1 MATLED
7 VRSALFPAA
16 RPVGNPAPERLA
28 AQVSWVRVLRA
39 RVPAFDALEAGDLA
53 IVPVSALRLVAP
65 GPAETTALVGA
76 LVRARVAG
84 CCIVGEESA
93 SDEPD
98 RSLTPSEAL
107 ALAAANAGLPTF
119 RLPEADPVALER
131 SVIGLLVNRR
141 AELEHQAARLEAQ
154 LERLALA
161 GADLA
166 TLVGAIAG
174 VLGRAVVLEGRTGTV
189 LAAHAPPDRPE
200 AVAAVHAYHARG
212 EGIVLRVVLP
222 GIEAPGVTAGA
233 RPGAS
238 RAGRPLERAARPDV
252 AGSSASPGRGRRP
265 EASSGTLVILGDR
278 PATEFE
284 RVAAER
290 IAGLLALEIVRGD
303 AARRIAERERG
314 AEGLPADGPPW
325 VVLVARQGGSPDTT
339 TALEAREAVRR
350 ELRLLAPLG
359 RLVLRG
365 DAESL
370 ELRAVLAADAADPG
384 GLGLARQIADFL
396 GRRVA
401 VSRPFERPSER
412 PVAEAEARSTLEAAE
427 SLEAAGAPPGPI
439 VRADRLAAYRLLSVL
454 HNLPEGRR
462 HARAL
467 LAPLLGGRP
476 AAVRERLATLRA
488 VLETS
493 GPAEAAA
500 VLGVHRNTV
509 AYRLRRIEGL
519 TGWNLADPEIRL
531 PLILA
536 VYLVQSELTADTE
549 PQPPGR

>member
-1 MATLED
+1 MASLED

-16 RPVGNPAPERLA
+16 RPVGSPAPERLA
-28 AQVSWVRVLRA
+28 APVSWVRVMRA

-53 IVPVSALRLVAP
+53 VVPASALRVVAP
-65 GPAETTALVGA
+65 GPSETAALVAA

-84 CCIVGEESA
+84 CCIVGDDVPP
-93 SDEPD
+93 DEPD

-107 ALAAANAGLPTF
+107 AVAAANAGIPTF
-119 RLPEADPVALER
+119 RLPDADPVGLER

-161 GADLA
+161 GADLGD
-166 TLVGAIAG
+166 LVGAIAG
-174 VLGRAVVLEGRTGTV
+174 VLGRAVVLEGRSGTI
-189 LAAHAPPDRPE
+189 LAAFAPPDRPE
-200 AVAAVHAYHARG
+200 AVAAVGAYHARRA
-212 EGIVLRVVLP
+212 GIVLRTPLP
-222 GIEAPGVTAGA
+222 GLDEGAAGA
-233 RPGAS
+233 GPRPV
-238 RAGRPLERAARPDV
+238 PEE
-252 AGSSASPGRGRRP
+252 RRP
-265 EASSGTLVILGDR
+265 EARSAARPESRSGSLVLLGDR

-303 AARRIAERERG
+303 VARRIAERERG
-314 AEGLPADGPPW
+314 GEGLPADGPPW
-325 VVLVARQGGSPDTT
+325 VVLVARQRGPADTPA
-339 TALEAREAVRR
+339 ALEAREAVRR

-370 ELRAVLAADAADPG
+370 EIRAVLAADAADPG
-384 GLGLARQIADFL
+384 GLGLARRIAEFL
-396 GRRVA
+396 GRLVA

-412 PVAEAEARSTLEAAE
+412 AVAEAEARATLEAAE
-427 SLEAAGAPPGPI
+427 ALEAAGSPPGPI
-439 VRADRLAAYRLLSVL
+439 ARAERLPAYRLLSIL

-467 LAPLLGGRP
+467 LAPLLVGRP
-476 AAVRERLATLRA
+476 AVVRERLATLRA

-500 VLGVHRNTV
+500 RLGVHRNTV
-509 AYRLRRIEGL
+509 AYRLRRIEAL
-519 TGWNLADPEIRL
+519 TGWNLADRELRL
-531 PLILA
+531 PLVLA
-536 VYLVQSELTADTE
+536 VYLVQSELGGDTE
-549 PQPPGR
+549 PQPTRG

>member
-1 MATLED
+1 MASLED

-16 RPVGNPAPERLA
+16 RPIGDVPPERLA
-28 AQVSWVRVLRA
+28 VQVGWVRVMRA

-53 IVPVSALRLVAP
+53 IMPASALGVVAP
-65 GPAETTALVGA
+65 GAAETAALVAA

-84 CCIVGEESA
+84 CCIVGEDPPP
-93 SDEPD
+93 DEPD
-98 RSLTPSEAL
+98 RSLTPSEAV
-107 ALAAANAGLPTF
+107 ALAAANAGLATF

-131 SVIGLLVNRR
+131 SVIGLLVNQR
-141 AELEHQAARLEAQ
+141 AELEHQAARLEIQ

-166 TLVGAIAG
+166 SLVGAVAAA
-174 VLGRAVVLEGRTGTV
+174 LGRAVVLEGRNGAV
-189 LAAHAPPDRPE
+189 LAAFAPSEVPE
-200 AVAAVHAYHARG
+200 AAAAIRAYHAQRAG
-212 EGIVLRVVLP
+212 VVLRTPLP
-222 GIEAPGVTAGA
+222 GIEAGPEVRQPDRSGQARAPSASTGVG
-233 RPGAS
+233 RPGAPPRRS
-238 RAGRPLERAARPDV
+238 GAEERAAPRS
-252 AGSSASPGRGRRP
+252 GS
-265 EASSGTLVILGDR
+265 LLILGER

-303 AARRIAERERG
+303 VARRIAERDRG

-325 VVLVARQGGSPDTT
+325 VVLVARQGGPPDSPG
-339 TALEAREAVRR
+339 ALAAREAVRR

-370 ELRAVLAADAADPG
+370 EIRAVLAADDDDPG

-401 VSRPFERPSER
+401 LSRPFERPSER
-412 PVAEAEARSTLEAAE
+412 AVAEAEARSTLEVAE
-427 SLEAAGAPPGPI
+427 SLDAAGASPGPI

-467 LAPLLGGRP
+467 LAPILTGRP
-476 AAVRERLATLRA
+476 GVVRARLATLRA
-488 VLETS
+488 VLETG

-500 VLGVHRNTV
+500 ALGVHRNTV
-509 AYRLRRIEGL
+509 AYRLRRIEAL
-519 TGWNLADPEIRL
+519 SGWNLADRELRL
-531 PLILA
+531 PLTLA
-536 VYLVQSELTADTE
+536 LYLVQSELVSETE
-549 PQPPGR
+549 PQPRSS